1 MEKKKCPQ
9 CKNLIL
15 ITSPTCLYCGRPN
28 KFITKEYVNKK
39 WNKDSNKNEFDYI
52 FTNKYLVFI
61 LILNLIFFIYLI
73 SSDLFTIIIYST
85 FFFKKLKD
93 FIIISILIESISPN
107 NTYLFLIFCFFINEI
122 FKLFFSLYSYVR
134 YY

>member
-39 WNKDSNKNEFDYI
+39 WNKDYNNNVFNDI
-52 FTNKYLVFI
+52 FINKYLVFI
-61 LILNLIFFIYLI
+61 LILIITIY
-73 SSDLFTIIIYST
+73 III
-85 FFFKKLKD
+85 F
-93 FIIISILIESISPN
+93 N
-107 NTYLFLIFCFFINEI
+107 
-122 FKLFFSLYSYVR
+122 
-134 YY
+134 

>member
-39 WNKDSNKNEFDYI
+39 WKKNNNKNLSYDI
-52 FTNKYLVFI
+52 FLNKYLVFI
-61 LILNLIFFIYLI
+61 LFFIVVI
-73 SSDLFTIIIYST
+73 SIII
-85 FFFKKLKD
+85 F
-93 FIIISILIESISPN
+93 N
-107 NTYLFLIFCFFINEI
+107 
-122 FKLFFSLYSYVR
+122 
-134 YY
+134 

>member
-39 WNKDSNKNEFDYI
+39 WKKDNNKIAFDYI
-52 FTNKYLVFI
+52 FINKYLIFVLLLIFTIVFI
-61 LILNLIFFIYLI
+61 IF
-73 SSDLFTIIIYST
+73 S
-85 FFFKKLKD
+85 
-93 FIIISILIESISPN
+93 
-107 NTYLFLIFCFFINEI
+107 
-122 FKLFFSLYSYVR
+122 
-134 YY
+134 

>member
-39 WNKDSNKNEFDYI
+39 WDKVNNKNLFDNI
-52 FTNKYLVFI
+52 FINRNVLFILFLVFTI
-61 LILNLIFFIYLI
+61 V
-73 SSDLFTIIIYST
+73 III
-85 FFFKKLKD
+85 FG
-93 FIIISILIESISPN
+93 
-107 NTYLFLIFCFFINEI
+107 
-122 FKLFFSLYSYVR
+122 
-134 YY
+134 